1 MPTERS
7 HGLSLLE
14 LLAVLTIIGV
24 LATIAVPGYRGVL
37 LRAGRTEARAA
48 LLSLATAQEKLYLQC
63 HAYAATLG
71 PPGATG
77 CSPLQ
82 LEFPQTTE
90 RGAYAIS
97 VTDADAASWSATAT
111 SLPGTVQG
119 ADRTCHVFKL
129 TSQGVKTAVDDGNRA
144 TDRECWYR

>member
-14 LLAVLTIIGV
+14 LLTVLAITGV
-24 LATIAVPGYRGVL
+24 LATIAVPGYRDVM

-82 LEFPQTTE
+82 LGFPQTTE
-90 RGAYAIS
+90 RGAYAIA

-111 SLPGTVQG
+111 SVPGSAQR
-119 ADRTCHVFKL
+119 ADHACQVFKL
-129 TSQGVKTAVDDGNRA
+129 TSQGAKSAVDDANRP
-144 TDRECWYR
+144 TDRDCWDR